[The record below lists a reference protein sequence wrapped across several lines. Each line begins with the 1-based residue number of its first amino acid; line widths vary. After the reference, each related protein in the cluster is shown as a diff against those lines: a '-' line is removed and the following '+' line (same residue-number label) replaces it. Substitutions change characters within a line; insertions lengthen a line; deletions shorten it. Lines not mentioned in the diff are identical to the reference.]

1 MKYKSKKTI
10 VNGIEFPSRK
20 EAKRY
25 EILRQME
32 KNGEIQDLRLQVPF
46 TLIQPFCLNGRK
58 YRKTEYIADFVY
70 IQNGKQVV
78 EDTKGF
84 KTDIYKLKKKLMA
97 SIYKIEIKE
106 S

>member
-10 VNGIEFPSRK
+10 VNGIEFQSRK

-25 EILRQME
+25 EVLRDMQ
-32 KNGEIQDLRLQVPF
+32 KRGEIQDLKLQVPF
-46 TLIQPFCLNGRK
+46 LLIKSFCLNGRK

-70 IQNGKQVV
+70 MKNGKQVV

-97 SIYKIEIKE
+97 SIYGIEIKE